1 MPCIFFFDRFKTS
14 EEKEAVKN
22 SRKTL
27 WIGGILCGAILFV
40 ATNAQQI
47 GIQYT
52 SAGKAG
58 FITALYIVFVPI
70 IGIFL
75 KKKCSWNVWV
85 SVVTVSYTHL
95 LKSVRQE
102 SKDGRKQLNAPLV
115 GQKKTSNKIG

>member
-1 MPCIFFFDRFKTS
+1 MTKQEMKNEAIARMKMLKIYGNAIRDFRKKDRVLNKSEGYGTLYWLND

-70 IGIFL
+70 IG
-75 KKKCSWNVWV
+75 
-85 SVVTVSYTHL
+85 
-95 LKSVRQE
+95 R
-102 SKDGRKQLNAPLV
+102 
-115 GQKKTSNKIG
+115 